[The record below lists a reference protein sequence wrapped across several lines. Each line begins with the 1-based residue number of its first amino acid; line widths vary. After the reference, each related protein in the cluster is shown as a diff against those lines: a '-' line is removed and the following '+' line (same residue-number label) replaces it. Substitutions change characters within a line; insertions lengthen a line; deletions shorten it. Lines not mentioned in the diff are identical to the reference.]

1 MEAVRRPLYSRPRCM
16 SHLSSLMLVAC
27 AALCGCAG
35 GLDGEADIAFTNAGE
50 AASLD
55 PAAITGV
62 PEGKLARFL
71 HEGLVIKDPRTLEP
85 VPGVA
90 ESWTIRP
97 DGLVYRFR
105 IRANARWSNGDGIT
119 AHDFV
124 YSFERLLSPRTAA
137 EYAYQLWYVRGGQRY
152 TSETDALGNP
162 RHSFDSVGIRAV
174 SDLELE
180 IELEA
185 ATPFFLDILGSVPLM
200 PVHRGTIERMQREH
214 PDTWRVEWLKPEN
227 LVTSGPYV
235 LEARRIQDRVRLRR
249 NPSYWDRDSIA
260 FETVDCLAVE
270 HLNTMLNLYLTGA
283 SAWCDNIPTHALEK
297 LVGREDFKPGP
308 YLGVGFYRLNTTR
321 APLDDKRVRRALALC
336 VPREAI
342 CSAILGAGESPAL
355 SFVPQS
361 ARGHVP
367 VQLSH
372 SADAQRNR
380 EEARALLAQ
389 AGVQWPSLE
398 ILFATQTINKDVA
411 EVIADAWSRE
421 LGLRAK
427 LSNQEARV
435 ALDSQKNLRYDISRS
450 SWVGDHPDAL
460 GFLEIFRSDSVN
472 NRTGWKHARF
482 DECIDRARR
491 ALEPERSQLLREA
504 ESILMDE
511 LPIIPIW
518 FFVTKNLV
526 NPRLGG
532 FHENALD
539 EHFPQFWHW
548 KDQPG
553 GRR

>member
-1 MEAVRRPLYSRPRCM
+1 
-16 SHLSSLMLVAC
+16 MLPAAAC
-27 AALCGCAG
+27 LALLGGCAG
-35 GLDGEADIAFTNAGE
+35 GLEGEAELAFTNAGE
-50 AASLD
+50 VASLD

-71 HEGLVIKDPRTLEP
+71 HEGLVIKHPRTLEP
-85 VPGVA
+85 LPGIA

-97 DGLVYRFR
+97 DGLVYRFVL
-105 IRANARWSNGDGIT
+105 RADARWSNGERIT
-119 AHDFV
+119 AQDFV

-152 TSETDALGNP
+152 TSETDAQGNP
-162 RHSFDSVGIRAV
+162 RHAFEMVGIRAL
-174 SDLELE
+174 SERELE

-185 ATPFFLDILGSVPLM
+185 PTPFFLDILGSVPLM
-200 PVHRGTIERMQREH
+200 PVHRGTIERMQKLH
-214 PDTWRVEWLKPEN
+214 PDSWRVEWLKPEN

-235 LEARRIQDRVRLRR
+235 LAQRRIQDRVRLKK
-249 NPSYWDRDSIA
+249 NPNYWDRSRIA
-260 FETVDCLAVE
+260 FETVDVLAVE

-283 SAWCDNIPTHALEK
+283 SVWCDNLPTHALAK
-297 LVGREDFKPGP
+297 LKGRADFQPAP
-308 YLGVGFYRLNTTR
+308 YLGVGFYRFNTTR
-321 APLDDKRVRRALALC
+321 PPLDDKRVRRALALC
-336 VPREAI
+336 IDRAVI
-342 CSAILGAGESPAL
+342 CEKILAAGESPAW
-355 SFVPQS
+355 SFVPPA

-367 VQLSH
+367 VELLH
-372 SADAQRNR
+372 AAAAEDNR
-380 EEARALLAQ
+380 AAARALLAESGLSLP
-389 AGVQWPSLE
+389 ALE

-411 EVIADAWSRE
+411 EVIADGWRRE
-421 LGLRAK
+421 LGFSAK

-435 ALDSQKNLRYDISRS
+435 ALDSQKNLRYDVARS

-472 NRTGWKHARF
+472 NRTGWKHARY

-491 ALEPERSQLLREA
+491 ALEPERSALLREA
-504 ESILMDE
+504 ETILMDE
-511 LPIIPIW
+511 APIAPIW

-526 NPRLGG
+526 SPQLGG

-548 KDQPG
+548 KDQGG

>member
-1 MEAVRRPLYSRPRCM
+1 MSRLLCLLLAAG
-16 SHLSSLMLVAC
+16 S
-27 AALCGCAG
+27 ALCGCAG
-35 GLDGEADIAFTNAGE
+35 GLDGEAQIAFTNAGE
-50 AASLD
+50 VASLD
-55 PAAITGV
+55 PAAITGI

-71 HEGLVIKDPRTLEP
+71 HEGLVIKHPRTLEP
-85 VPGVA
+85 LPGVA
-90 ESWTIRP
+90 ESWTVSE
-97 DGLVYRFR
+97 DGLFYRFR
-105 IRANARWSNGDGIT
+105 LRPNARWSNGEAIT

-152 TSETDALGNP
+152 TSETDERGHPL
-162 RHSFDSVGIRAV
+162 HSFESVGIRAHG
-174 SDLELE
+174 DHELE

-185 ATPFFLDILGSVPLM
+185 PTPFFLDILGSVPLM
-200 PVHRGTIERMQREH
+200 PVHRATLARMQREH

-227 LVTSGPYV
+227 LVCSGPYV
-235 LEARRIQDRVRLRR
+235 LEARRIADRVRLRR
-249 NPSYWDRDSIA
+249 NPHYWDRESIA

-283 SAWCDNIPTHALEK
+283 SVWCDNLPSHALPK
-297 LVGREDFKPGP
+297 LVGRADFQPGP
-308 YLGVGFYRLNTTR
+308 YLGVGFYRLNTR
-321 APLDDKRVRRALALC
+321 HPPLDDKRVRRALALC
-336 VPREAI
+336 VPRAAI
-342 CSAILGAGESPAL
+342 AARILGAGETPAW
-355 SFVPQS
+355 SFVPAS
-361 ARGHVP
+361 ARGHTP
-367 VQLSH
+367 VEFTPER
-372 SADAQRNR
+372 DAARNR
-380 EEARALLAQ
+380 AAAQALLAE
-389 AGVQWPSLE
+389 AGVELPTLE

-411 EVIADAWSRE
+411 EVIADGWRRD
-421 LGLRAK
+421 LGFRTK

-435 ALDSQKNLRYDISRS
+435 ALDSQKNLRYEISRS

-472 NRTGWKHARF
+472 NRTGWKHARY
-482 DECIDRARR
+482 DECIDLARR
-491 ALEPERSQLLREA
+491 ARDPERAALLCEA
-504 ESILMDE
+504 ETILMDE

-526 NPRLGG
+526 SPRLGG